1 MRLCMEL
8 NNNVSQLICFLV
20 LNIALRQI
28 IKTQAH
34 NQVMRL
40 LLFIGVPLHES
51 AHYIIAKLTLRKIIK
66 AGFIPDFSKSP
77 PAYIAYNNSSS
88 ITGYLIDALIGLAPL
103 YLGVCALVN
112 IPQPDILAINTI
124 IDALFFLIIWGVVLA
139 VAQSMLPSLTD
150 LKNSV
155 PGSVIAIFSFLI
167 LNNLDVLPEVCD
179 EKVVELL
186 LVPLHVLTFYQA
198 LLIIII
204 LLCKNRRLN

>member
-1 MRLCMEL
+1 MWLCMEL
-8 NNNVSQLICFLV
+8 NNNSIQLICFLV

-34 NQVMRL
+34 NHVIQ
-40 LLFIGVPLHES
+40 LLFSIGVPLHEI

-66 AGFIPDFSKSP
+66 AKFIPDFSQSP
-77 PAYIAYNNSSS
+77 PAYIAYKNSSC
-88 ITGYLIDALIGLAPL
+88 ITGYFIDALIGLAPL
-103 YLGVCALVN
+103 YLGVCALVI

-124 IDALFFLIIWGVVLA
+124 IDALFFLIIWVVVLA
-139 VAQSMLPSLTD
+139 VAQCMLPSLTD

-155 PGSVIAIFSFLI
+155 PGSVIVIISCLI
-167 LNNLDVLPEVCD
+167 LNNWDVLPEVCD

>member
-1 MRLCMEL
+1 MWLCMEL
-8 NNNVSQLICFLV
+8 NNNASQLLIFLV
-20 LNIALRQI
+20 LNIVLRQI

-34 NQVMRL
+34 NHVIQ
-40 LLFIGVPLHES
+40 LLFSIGVPLHEI

-66 AGFIPDFSKSP
+66 AKFIPDFSQSP
-77 PAYIAYNNSSS
+77 PAYIAYKNSSC
-88 ITGYLIDALIGLAPL
+88 ITGYFIDALIGLAPL
-103 YLGVCALVN
+103 YLGVCALVI

-124 IDALFFLIIWGVVLA
+124 IDALFFLIIWVVVLA
-139 VAQSMLPSLTD
+139 VAQCMLPSLTD

-155 PGSVIAIFSFLI
+155 PGSVIVIISCLI
-167 LNNLDVLPEVCD
+167 LNNWDVLPEVCD